1 MSMKEY
7 NKIETLFNRDLEG
20 TKKLIFGS
28 YRNETVE
35 FLKDCQWDFTEKID
49 GTNVRVHWDGHKV
62 TFGGRTDGAQIPAPL
77 VNKLNDMFGGSI
89 NEELFEQKFGEM
101 EVTLYGEGYGPK
113 IAKGGG
119 LYRSDVSFILFDVEV
134 LSPEVGYLYLKR
146 EAVED
151 IAKFFNIDVV
161 PIILTGTLN
170 DGVDYVLKHPKSTIG
185 TADMEGLVARPK
197 VEVRDR
203 LGKRVIVKIKWKDLK
218 EFAPNNDKNQVKLTG
233 F

>member
-1 MSMKEY
+1 MKEY

-20 TKKLIFGS
+20 SKKLIFGS

-170 DGVDYVLKHPKSTIG
+170 DGVNYVLKHPQPSLNLFYIQQQQ
-185 TADMEGLVARPK
+185 AQPVYLYLVMEL
-197 VEVRDR
+197 
-203 LGKRVIVKIKWKDLK
+203 L
-218 EFAPNNDKNQVKLTG
+218 
-233 F
+233 

>member
-1 MSMKEY
+1 MKEY
-7 NKIETLFNRDLEG
+7 NKIETLFSRDLEG
-20 TKKLIFGS
+20 SKKLIFGS

-35 FLKDCQWDFTEKID
+35 FLKDSQWEFTEKID

-62 TFGGRTDGAQIPAPL
+62 SFGGRTDDAHIPAPL
-77 VNKLNDMFGGSI
+77 VNKLNEMFGGLV

-101 EVTLYGEGYGPK
+101 EVSLYGEGYGPK
-113 IAKGGG
+113 IGKNGA

-151 IAKFFNIDVV
+151 IAKFFNIDIV

-170 DGVDYVLKHPKSTIG
+170 DGVNYVLKHPKSTIG

-218 EFAPNNDKNQVKLTG
+218 EFALKEDKNQIKLTG